1 MKIWNNLSK
10 RGLALFLVLTMC
22 VSLLPATA
30 LATELEELNHI
41 HNEDGWVC
49 EEAQGDLTC
58 DIEEHR
64 HSDECY
70 APGEPVLSCA
80 LTDDEGHTHGDSCY
94 SEEENLTLACG
105 LEESEEH
112 THSEDCYT
120 MAVGTVLAC
129 GLEESE
135 GHAHDE
141 ACFTGGEGVLVCET
155 AEHTHGGECYETVW
169 SCASPSKNIQRFLRA
184 VRDIPEEITAADE
197 GAVIAARQ
205 AYDLLTEDELP
216 NPAVVVGLVTLE
228 HAETLL
234 AEAKAEEEPVSPED
248 PVAPEYGTAT
258 IQYYAGNGGTV
269 SLTEE
274 VVTGDNDAL
283 GSTATPSAGYA
294 FKNWTNDRGEVVSTS
309 PVFKPVRPAAGYRDA
324 VYAANFVAVADR
336 TAYFYIL
343 KPGGSFD
350 GDIENKTAWYYVGT
364 GHISATEP
372 DYKNPANSVS
382 AGIISGPDVAYPEIL
397 FDNHVY
403 TYSDTGADYTY
414 TVEWLRMAPASGAN
428 NGETEITTQDT
439 WHVDGRANLRTPEFR
454 NATFYFQDAGAG
466 SFAIDKAAG
475 QDATYLLKKG
485 TCVAAEKI
493 PAHDPTKVLDGVT
506 YTFDGWYL
514 TDACT
519 GAKVNPATYSV
530 NADTSFFA
538 KYSARYTV
546 TASIDN
552 GGNITGGSS
561 NIQPG
566 GSVVITWTPAE
577 NYRVTEVRID
587 GKVQPTPVATGGSYT
602 FTDIRGN
609 HTVEVKTATNTIQ
622 VTYVYQGA
630 ESGNSETGKTVIFGR
645 PYGDLPVPK
654 KPGYTFDGW
663 FTAATGGSKVTSKST
678 VENAEDHTLYA
689 QWSEDTTATKELS
702 YTVEYYKDGVKE
714 GEPETITETVQFLE
728 TQVPVKAGK
737 INTTDKFG
745 TLAYRFDKVVIG
757 NQDVGTLPATVA
769 PGTTIQV
776 HYVSNTAA
784 YTVEYYYGETESTG
798 KGHAP
803 ILYAETADGAYTTYA
818 APAGDTAVIGTDVTV
833 TPARFVKVDETCYV
847 LWKVEPVTIQA
858 DPAPNAVK
866 VHYLADT
873 DGDGIPDAFQSKA
886 TYHVTGGSWSTSENV
901 PEKTQVLTFK
911 TWNEALG
918 AWVDTVPAPAFETSL
933 PTANSG
939 YDPESG
945 KWDENDPVQVSE
957 RPGMGK
963 TYTFHYS
970 FDLMYGYTVRYHFVD
985 KNRQPVQG
993 CERENANEKDQLDA
1007 GQSYVAVGTV
1017 VELSKLPKVVTFGSG
1032 GSTKKFV
1039 IVSGNTDRTVQRK
1052 TGGNPNVNVF
1062 DVYYGVDEIGTN
1074 NGPDDVADCFQAT
1087 VTFTVE
1093 GGSWNNG
1100 STGAPLV
1107 VTLTNPLGELDENGS
1122 YTLTNTDN
1130 IPEAGQNP
1138 DGTHRAAKDTDTNLW
1153 APALS
1158 TPVTKDNHAFTYTYP
1173 SKNTMTVTVKGINRP
1188 YNGTEDAISVTVRDG
1203 GTELADA
1210 VIKYYSDAA
1219 YEKEITSFNNSFKDV
1234 ADSTT
1239 IYIRVTHP
1247 DYTAVDTRA
1256 VVAITPVAVTV
1267 TADNKEMVYGGE
1279 MPKLTATVSGI
1290 LTGEEGELAYK
1301 LDCAASSGSHAGEY
1315 AITVTGKQ
1323 LNNYD
1328 VSYVSGT
1335 LTIKGQVF
1343 YKENAPRATDVTGM
1357 PERPTERHKAY
1368 KLGEVVPH
1376 TDLST
1381 KVPVRKGYTFA
1392 GWSLA
1397 SGEGN
1402 AVLANDEKVIM
1413 GETGVTLYAVWTQN
1427 TYTVKV
1433 NYRLTENGKDL
1444 EDYTNHTLPTS
1455 KDVGYPNGWSVAPT
1469 PGATIT
1475 ALENIVVDDKTY
1487 VLDGSL
1493 SSETLSGVA
1502 PKYEGPGTSVEVTL
1516 VYALDSN
1523 GNTTPDYL
1531 ERFSLTYDA
1540 NGGKGEAPADPK
1552 EYAQYEK
1559 ATLEKTT
1566 SLSKDKAVFIGW
1578 SLTKHEEL
1586 ITSKETAGG
1595 AGIVSDVTFA
1605 LADITVYAVWAED
1618 ENENDKPDYEE
1629 DRFTVTYTDGV
1640 DGAEIF
1646 EDQVYEDVLVDTPTP
1661 AFDGT
1666 PRRTGYTFTGW
1677 DPAVAGTVTADAAY
1691 TAQWRRNTYTITIEV
1706 INGTSNPEGSVTVS
1720 YNGST
1725 TIHFSGNP
1733 GYELGFVTVDGKPAA
1748 LANSAYTFSNVD
1760 RNHKIQVL
1768 YTQST
1773 FTVTFV
1779 DGLTGETIEV
1789 RPGLVEL
1796 PGEGTYPAA
1805 PAHEG
1810 YEFTGWT
1817 VGAPGANGNVT
1828 ITANYKPIEVEED
1841 TYTVTFVDG
1850 LTGETIEVRAG
1861 LVELPGEGTYPAAP
1875 AHEGYEFTGWTVGAP
1890 DANGNVTITANYKPI
1905 EVEEETFT
1913 VTFVD
1918 GLTGETIEV
1927 RTGLVELPGEGT
1939 YPAAPAH
1946 EGYEFTGWTVGAPDA
1961 NGNVVIT
1968 ANYKPAEVEEDTYTV
1983 TWLNWNGVQLQQK
1996 VVKKGDPEPSYTGLP
2011 PTRLSDGVF
2020 SYTFIGWSAPSV
2032 DADGNV
2038 TYTAQYTATRI
2049 PVDPGPGPGP
2059 GPDPGPAPG
2068 PGPGGGD
2075 VTIPDNDPPLAG
2087 GDGTVTIND
2096 QEVPLAGAIGLNS
2109 VDHFAYIIGY
2119 DDDTVRPLNN
2129 ITRAEVATIFFRLM
2143 TEDYRN
2149 ANWATANDFSDVTA
2163 GSWFN
2168 NAVSTCANA
2177 GLLTGYPDGTFKP
2190 NQSITRAE
2198 FAAVAARFLSDEYT
2212 GENVGDFS
2220 DTKGHWAAKEIR
2232 RAAEAGWVTGS
2243 NNGFRPN
2250 DKINRAEVMTIVN
2263 RMLDRIPD
2271 AEHMLGTMKKWKDNP
2286 EDAWY
2291 YEAVQEATNEHAY
2304 ERDELGVTEHWTE
2317 VLPASDWK
2325 NLEAAWANANTGKA
2339 DEADESTEPTESA
2352 ETVETV
2358 AP

>member
-1 MKIWNNLSK
+1 M
-10 RGLALFLVLTMC
+10 
-22 VSLLPATA
+22 
-30 LATELEELNHI
+30 
-41 HNEDGWVC
+41 
-49 EEAQGDLTC
+49 
-58 DIEEHR
+58 
-64 HSDECY
+64 
-70 APGEPVLSCA
+70 
-80 LTDDEGHTHGDSCY
+80 
-94 SEEENLTLACG
+94 
-105 LEESEEH
+105 
-112 THSEDCYT
+112 
-120 MAVGTVLAC
+120 
-129 GLEESE
+129 
-135 GHAHDE
+135 
-141 ACFTGGEGVLVCET
+141 
-155 AEHTHGGECYETVW
+155 
-169 SCASPSKNIQRFLRA
+169 
-184 VRDIPEEITAADE
+184 
-197 GAVIAARQ
+197 
-205 AYDLLTEDELP
+205 
-216 NPAVVVGLVTLE
+216 
-228 HAETLL
+228 
-234 AEAKAEEEPVSPED
+234 
-248 PVAPEYGTAT
+248 
-258 IQYYAGNGGTV
+258 
-269 SLTEE
+269 
-274 VVTGDNDAL
+274 
-283 GSTATPSAGYA
+283 
-294 FKNWTNDRGEVVSTS
+294 
-309 PVFKPVRPAAGYRDA
+309 
-324 VYAANFVAVADR
+324 
-336 TAYFYIL
+336 
-343 KPGGSFD
+343 
-350 GDIENKTAWYYVGT
+350 
-364 GHISATEP
+364 
-372 DYKNPANSVS
+372 
-382 AGIISGPDVAYPEIL
+382 
-397 FDNHVY
+397 
-403 TYSDTGADYTY
+403 
-414 TVEWLRMAPASGAN
+414 
-428 NGETEITTQDT
+428 
-439 WHVDGRANLRTPEFR
+439 
-454 NATFYFQDAGAG
+454 
-466 SFAIDKAAG
+466 
-475 QDATYLLKKG
+475 
-485 TCVAAEKI
+485 
-493 PAHDPTKVLDGVT
+493 
-506 YTFDGWYL
+506 
-514 TDACT
+514 
-519 GAKVNPATYSV
+519 
-530 NADTSFFA
+530 
-538 KYSARYTV
+538 
-546 TASIDN
+546 
-552 GGNITGGSS
+552 
-561 NIQPG
+561 
-566 GSVVITWTPAE
+566 
-577 NYRVTEVRID
+577 
-587 GKVQPTPVATGGSYT
+587 
-602 FTDIRGN
+602 
-609 HTVEVKTATNTIQ
+609 
-622 VTYVYQGA
+622 
-630 ESGNSETGKTVIFGR
+630 
-645 PYGDLPVPK
+645 
-654 KPGYTFDGW
+654 
-663 FTAATGGSKVTSKST
+663 
-678 VENAEDHTLYA
+678 
-689 QWSEDTTATKELS
+689 
-702 YTVEYYKDGVKE
+702 
-714 GEPETITETVQFLE
+714 
-728 TQVPVKAGK
+728 
-737 INTTDKFG
+737 
-745 TLAYRFDKVVIG
+745 
-757 NQDVGTLPATVA
+757 
-769 PGTTIQV
+769 
-776 HYVSNTAA
+776 
-784 YTVEYYYGETESTG
+784 
-798 KGHAP
+798 
-803 ILYAETADGAYTTYA
+803 
-818 APAGDTAVIGTDVTV
+818 
-833 TPARFVKVDETCYV
+833 
-847 LWKVEPVTIQA
+847 
-858 DPAPNAVK
+858 
-866 VHYLADT
+866 
-873 DGDGIPDAFQSKA
+873 
-886 TYHVTGGSWSTSENV
+886 
-901 PEKTQVLTFK
+901 
-911 TWNEALG
+911 
-918 AWVDTVPAPAFETSL
+918 
-933 PTANSG
+933 
-939 YDPESG
+939 
-945 KWDENDPVQVSE
+945 
-957 RPGMGK
+957 
-963 TYTFHYS
+963 
-970 FDLMYGYTVRYHFVD
+970 
-985 KNRQPVQG
+985 QG

-1796 PGEGTYPAA
+1796 PGEGAYPAA

-1850 LTGETIEVRAG
+1850 LTGETIEVRAGLVELPGEGTYPAAPAHEGYEFTGWTVGAPDANGNVTITANYKPIEVEEETFTVTFVDGLTGETIEVRTG